1 MLYAVCKER
10 GNFVFINKEVRKACA
25 RIGFG
30 NPFDATKIDSS
41 LLLPDAM
48 SADDAFVVHLGNGK
62 HKFVFGIGAE
72 LSKRNLTCE
81 LRPRYCKMIKGRLQL
96 ICREI

>member
-1 MLYAVCKER
+1 MCKER
-10 GNFVFINKEVRKACA
+10 GDFVFSNKEIRETCE

-30 NPFDATKIDSS
+30 NPFNATKIDSS

-48 SADDAFVVHLGNGK
+48 SAGDAFVVHLGKGN

-81 LRPRYCKMIKGRLQL
+81 LPSTLLQNDKRTPAIDL
-96 ICREI
+96 PKDLAHF